1 MPTFNWDG
9 EWTLIV
15 GSWSLWNTTYL
26 LITLV
31 WTWFYACC
39 AGAFAWGTLL
49 AWQVF
54 YGSSDKNHA
63 RWNGKIVVIRF
74 GIQFIWFYVIQ
85 LWVTWLWLWRC
96 ARICRR
102 NGQRRSSGRI
112 TLVKK
117 GNNVTA
123 LQSACVGR
131 NYWISL
137 TPRPHY
143 NGGIWK
149 CRFHSE
155 KHIKYL
161 KEQRKNP

>member
-1 MPTFNWDG
+1 MPTLNWDG
-9 EWTLIV
+9 EWTLTI
-15 GSWSLWNTTYL
+15 GPWSLWNTTYL
-26 LITLV
+26 LITFV

-39 AGAFAWGTLL
+39 ASAFAWGTLL

-63 RWNGKIVVIRF
+63 RWNRKIVFIRF

-85 LWVTWLWLWRC
+85 LWVMWLWLWRC

-102 NGQRRSSGRI
+102 NGQRRGSGRF
-112 TLVKK
+112 TLLNK

-123 LQSACVGR
+123 KHLTKCMHGK

-137 TPRPHY
+137 APRPHY
-143 NGGIWK
+143 NRGIWK

-155 KHIKYL
+155 KRIKCL
-161 KEQRKNP
+161 EEKV